1 MTPAGGV
8 PPGAGSVIT
17 VFLLATGFSATR
29 SLNELPLWVKFSG
42 RAAVAKPHVVG
53 VNPAA
58 PAELFATGSNLQ
70 GCEKVAAQETA
81 IQTTTSRWKK
91 FFREVKAE
99 LKKVTWPN
107 KQELISYSGVVFVSV
122 VAVAIL
128 IWIIDTGLNKAL
140 EMIIR

>member
-1 MTPAGGV
+1 MTPIGAV
-8 PPGAGSVIT
+8 PLGAGSVVTVYLSVT
-17 VFLLATGFSATR
+17 VFLR
-29 SLNELPLWVKFSG
+29 QRVWVIARRDIWWSG
-42 RAAVAKPHVVG
+42 GRQTACRG
-53 VNPAA
+53 CRPAA

-81 IQTTTSRWKK
+81 IQTSTSRWKK